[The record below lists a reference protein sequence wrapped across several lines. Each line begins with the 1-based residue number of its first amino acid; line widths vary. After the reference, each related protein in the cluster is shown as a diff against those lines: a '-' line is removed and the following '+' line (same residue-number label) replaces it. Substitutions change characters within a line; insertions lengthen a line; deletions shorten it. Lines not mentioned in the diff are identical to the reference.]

1 MDTSTFWVDLLGA
14 SVRYVNA
21 GGIRT
26 RFIEAGE
33 GDLLIMLH
41 GSGGHAEAYA
51 KNVLPLAEHF
61 HVCAIDMVGH
71 GFTDAH
77 PTLTG
82 AAATADHV
90 LRFMDAMGAGSAFLA
105 GESLGGATA
114 AKVALEHPDRVKKVV
129 FITGAGLQM
138 GEEADRLAAP
148 GREAFQRL
156 SAAALGNPTR
166 QTIRERLGWLFY
178 DPEKSITDELNEV
191 RYQIYT
197 HRQALASR
205 APTAQGNGQPPTSP
219 RGIGVS
225 LTPEVL
231 REIKVPFFF
240 LWTDH
245 NPSMPWQAAEMAH
258 KAMPG
263 SKFHV
268 IQHAG
273 HWPQYEQTEE
283 FNRVVVEFLKG

>member
-1 MDTSTFWVDLLGA
+1 MDTPTFWVDLLGA

-26 RFIEAGE
+26 RVIEAGD
-33 GDLLIMLH
+33 GDLLILLH
-41 GSGGHAEAYA
+41 GSGGHAEAFA

-82 AAATADHV
+82 VDATADHV
-90 LRFMDAMGAGSAFLA
+90 LRFMDAMGERSAHLA

-114 AKVALEHPDRVKKVV
+114 AKVALERPDRVKKVV
-129 FITGAGLQM
+129 FVTGAGLQL

-148 GREAFQRL
+148 GRESFQRL

-166 QTIRERLGWLFY
+166 QTIRERLAWLFY

-191 RYQIYT
+191 RYQIYRR
-197 HRQALASR
+197 RQGLA
-205 APTAQGNGQPPTSP
+205 APRPAQGSAQPGGAG
-219 RGIGVS
+219 RGIGIS
-225 LTPEVL
+225 LTPERL
-231 REIKVPFFF
+231 RQITVPFFF

-283 FNRVVVEFLKG
+283 FNRLVIDFLKE